1 MRSAGIGRRFA
12 GLFVDWIL
20 CLLVAGLFGPL
31 SGSVW
36 PVVVLIVQHTFFVGL
51 FGQTPGM
58 FVVRVHCVEA
68 DSGRPIGLP
77 RAAMRAMLLALVIP
91 PLIMRADGRGLHD
104 RAAGSIVTRQQAA
117 LPPTG

>member
-1 MRSAGIGRRFA
+1 MTPASFGRRFA

-31 SGSVW
+31 NGSVW

-58 FVVRVHCVEA
+58 FVVRLRCVEP

-77 RAAMRAMLLALVIP
+77 RAALRAVLLVLLVP
-91 PLIMRADGRGLHD
+91 PLIMDADGRGLHD
-104 RAAGSIVTRQQAA
+104 RAAGSAVTRLAA
-117 LPPTG
+117 LPPVG

>member
-1 MRSAGIGRRFA
+1 MTPASFGRRFA

-31 SGSVW
+31 NGSVW

-58 FVVRVHCVEA
+58 FVRPAASTRTPAPPTTSRRALLEEA
-68 DSGRPIGLP
+68 TTGTPHAIASRAGRPNP
-77 RAAMRAMLLALVIP
+77 
-91 PLIMRADGRGLHD
+91 
-104 RAAGSIVTRQQAA
+104 S
-117 LPPTG
+117 